1 MGLNS
6 MTGFARAD
14 AEHGGTRWHWE
25 VKSVNGRSLDVRCR
39 LPERFERLEQELR
52 ATVGARI
59 TRGNCQ
65 IALQISRIDSSGSIS
80 VNEDALER
88 ILATVEEVRDRLG
101 SPPPSAEGVLALR
114 GVLEPGDAKQEDD
127 GGELVSEILKSFPS
141 VIEQLVSARSAEGA
155 KLKAVVEGQL
165 SRIES
170 LAGDARNAPAL
181 QPESIRA
188 RLSERVSRILDV
200 EPSFDPDRLHQE
212 AVLIAA
218 KVDVQEELD
227 RLEAHLAAARDLLE
241 SGEPVGRKLDF
252 LTQEFNREANTLC
265 SKANDPALTGIGL
278 QLKVVIDQMREQVQN
293 IE

>member
-39 LPERFERLEQELR
+39 LPERFERLEQELC

-59 TRGNCQ
+59 ARGNCQ
-65 IALQISRIDSSGSIS
+65 IALQISRIDPSGAIG

-155 KLKAVVEGQL
+155 KLKTVVEGQL

-181 QPESIRA
+181 QPEAIRA
-188 RLSERVSRILDV
+188 RLSERVSRLLDV